1 MSLSPRGFRYELV
14 GKQIRRSAHGV
25 CVCRVCVCGVAG
37 ASWRGHV
44 SRAPCPPGAAVSRGS
59 PTAMGLSSAS

>member
-14 GKQIRRSAHGV
+14 GKQIDAVLMV

-44 SRAPCPPGAAVSRGS
+44 SRAPCPPGAAVSHGS

>member
-1 MSLSPRGFRYELV
+1 M
-14 GKQIRRSAHGV
+14 V